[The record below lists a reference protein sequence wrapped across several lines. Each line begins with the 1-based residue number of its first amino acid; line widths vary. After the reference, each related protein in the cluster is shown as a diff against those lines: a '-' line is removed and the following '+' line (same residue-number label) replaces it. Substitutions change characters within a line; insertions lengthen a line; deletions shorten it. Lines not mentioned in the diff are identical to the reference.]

1 MVSYND
7 ITKLTFFYENKQHN
21 KILDYIINLCKSS
34 NIIDILNFIKTERYQ
49 EETSNIKINYD
60 NKELVVL
67 QENFLVDI
75 PEKKTSTVTLGDFEY
90 EISYPDIIDHNI
102 STVYC
107 IKKVNYCGEEHYL
120 TTQEDYNL
128 IPARVFNELKEHI
141 DPYIKSLTKILVY
154 KVGHIESRFFIDRA
168 LIINIV
174 YLAFVELYKNIIQEQ
189 LFLMKEYNF
198 TYESFDRLSF
208 HEIKHYLKAGIKNI
222 NERNNSET

>member
-1 MVSYND
+1 M
-7 ITKLTFFYENKQHN
+7 
-21 KILDYIINLCKSS
+21 
-34 NIIDILNFIKTERYQ
+34 
-49 EETSNIKINYD
+49 
-60 NKELVVL
+60 
-67 QENFLVDI
+67 
-75 PEKKTSTVTLGDFEY
+75 
-90 EISYPDIIDHNI
+90 
-102 STVYC
+102 C
-107 IKKVNYCGEEHYL
+107 IR
-120 TTQEDYNL
+120 D
-128 IPARVFNELKEHI
+128 
-141 DPYIKSLTKILVY
+141 SY